1 MSVETSILIPT
12 YNNGKYLLECI
23 GSILRQEY
31 TNYEIII
38 IDDHSLDNT
47 FDLLTHL
54 SKIDSRIKYY
64 KNKKNSKGIASA
76 LNYGITLCKGDYIAR
91 MDADDLMI
99 GNRLTEQISYLKNN
113 QEIGA
118 VCSGMQLI
126 NQDDLFI
133 RKSIGN
139 SNMMINKLM
148 LLFIN
153 VFFHPTMTIR
163 KEIYLSYKYKKSYVY
178 SEDYELW
185 TRIIQKHNIT
195 SLPFIHISYKV
206 DGSRKTSKEYYDNY
220 SQSIITI
227 LSNQLDFYKISHTE
241 RELLMHYSI
250 YFRNEKIGSKE
261 EMNIWINKIF
271 SAKKIVKIFD
281 TKTINEVRDQ
291 ILYKI
296 KEKYL

>member
-1 MSVETSILIPT
+1 
-12 YNNGKYLLECI
+12 
-23 GSILRQEY
+23 
-31 TNYEIII
+31 
-38 IDDHSLDNT
+38 
-47 FDLLTHL
+47 
-54 SKIDSRIKYY
+54 
-64 KNKKNSKGIASA
+64 
-76 LNYGITLCKGDYIAR
+76 
-91 MDADDLMI
+91 
-99 GNRLTEQISYLKNN
+99 
-113 QEIGA
+113 
-118 VCSGMQLI
+118 
-126 NQDDLFI
+126 DDLFI

-241 RELLMHYSI
+241 R
-250 YFRNEKIGSKE
+250 
-261 EMNIWINKIF
+261 
-271 SAKKIVKIFD
+271 
-281 TKTINEVRDQ
+281 
-291 ILYKI
+291 
-296 KEKYL
+296 